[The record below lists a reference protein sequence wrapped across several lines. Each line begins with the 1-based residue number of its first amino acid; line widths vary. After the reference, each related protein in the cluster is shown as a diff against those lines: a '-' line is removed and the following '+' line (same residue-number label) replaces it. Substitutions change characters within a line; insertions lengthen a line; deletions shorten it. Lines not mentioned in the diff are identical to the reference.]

1 MKITAKKLLSFIL
14 VIVMVVSL
22 TGCVT
27 YERFKAAF
35 IDKKED
41 NQQELPTIKIGVL
54 EPQTGVDAATAADE
68 IAGIELA
75 HAMYPQALGR
85 DIELIYS
92 DNQSDVLLCSAAAQA
107 LVDQEVDFII
117 GSCKSVLTLASSDV
131 IKDAKIPAVA
141 ATNTNPLIT
150 QTNKY
155 YFRVSVIDSFESKS
169 AADYVT
175 NGLKASRAAIFMR
188 EGNDYAA
195 AMASAYKE
203 AMEKTGTGG
212 AIINTVI
219 IPEGTENFSV
229 YFRQLELCNADIVY
243 FPEDADVAKPILQAA
258 ADEGYRFKWLG
269 TSRWKD
275 LDFEGIY
282 YTLDYDPDDSSQ
294 MARAFKKAYAEKV
307 GDGSKPSDAV
317 ALGFDAYLLV
327 LNAIYAAGVDASS
340 QDYIDALGKITNMP
354 GATGII
360 SMSTGGDPI
369 KEIIVK
375 QYSNGNRNAV
385 YRAVFEQQVRSE

>member
-1 MKITAKKLLSFIL
+1 M
-14 VIVMVVSL
+14 
-22 TGCVT
+22 
-27 YERFKAAF
+27 
-35 IDKKED
+35 
-41 NQQELPTIKIGVL
+41 
-54 EPQTGVDAATAADE
+54 
-68 IAGIELA
+68 
-75 HAMYPQALGR
+75 
-85 DIELIYS
+85 
-92 DNQSDVLLCSAAAQA
+92 
-107 LVDQEVDFII
+107 
-117 GSCKSVLTLASSDV
+117 
-131 IKDAKIPAVA
+131 
-141 ATNTNPLIT
+141 
-150 QTNKY
+150 
-155 YFRVSVIDSFESKS
+155 
-169 AADYVT
+169 
-175 NGLKASRAAIFMR
+175 
-188 EGNDYAA
+188 
-195 AMASAYKE
+195 
-203 AMEKTGTGG
+203 
-212 AIINTVI
+212 
-219 IPEGTENFSV
+219 
-229 YFRQLELCNADIVY
+229 Y